1 MKKLALILTLLASC
15 STWAQGDIEA
25 GKQKSATC
33 AACHGQEGNS
43 TLTQYPNIAGQHA
56 GYLEKQLKEF
66 KLGMETQG
74 KQGRLE
80 PVMSGM
86 AMPLTEQDIMDLSAY
101 FASLPMADNTT
112 PEEVIPEGKA
122 LYLAGDMERGI
133 TACVACHG
141 PRGNGTSLSGFPK
154 ISGQHADYVKAQLEK
169 FRSADRANDM
179 NAMMRD
185 IAKKLTDED
194 IETLSKYVGGLH

>member
-33 AACHGQEGNS
+33 TACHGQDGNS
-43 TLTQYPNIAGQHA
+43 TLAQYPSIAGQHA

-112 PEEVIPEGKA
+112 PEEVIPKGKA
-122 LYLAGDMERGI
+122 LYLAGDIERGI

-169 FRSADRANDM
+169 FRSEDRANDM
-179 NAMMRD
+179 NGMMRD
-185 IAKKLTDED
+185 IAKKLTDDD
-194 IETLSKYVGGLH
+194 IDVLSKYVGGLH

>member
-112 PEEVIPEGKA
+112 LEEVVPEGKA

-194 IETLSKYVGGLH
+194 IDTLSKYVGGLH